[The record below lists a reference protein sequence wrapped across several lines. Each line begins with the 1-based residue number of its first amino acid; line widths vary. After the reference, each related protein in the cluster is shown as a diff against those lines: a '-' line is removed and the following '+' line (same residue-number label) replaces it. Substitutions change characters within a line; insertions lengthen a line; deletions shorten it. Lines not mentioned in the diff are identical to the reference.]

1 MFRNAV
7 LPISLAVTLFAL
19 AACGSDD
26 NSAPAASTPPPAA
39 SVSVQDALPTATPI
53 KHVVVIFGENRS
65 FDHYFGTY
73 PVAANPP
80 GETPVFTPLPNT
92 PTVNNLLGATPS
104 LLTAN
109 PNTINTQNLAIVVTP
124 AIPASGT
131 QAAVPAVTIS
141 PSLLNPFRLDRAQV
155 NTADQS
161 HSYGPEQNAY
171 DNGAMD
177 AFPANTGKATTG
189 AAGQFGTKAQVMG
202 YFDGNTVTALWNY
215 AQNFAM
221 SQNAYTDTFGP
232 STPGA
237 ISVISGQNNGV
248 VPVIGSASTVPD
260 GQGGLSLT
268 GDTDPAGD
276 TCSSTKSTMHMTSKN
291 IGDLLNTRNITWGG
305 FMGGFNLQTVN
316 ANGSTGCTRTTF
328 SSVLGGNV
336 PDYVPHHIFFQ
347 YYPSTA
353 NPTHARPSSL
363 AAIGNTLEADGQTV
377 DPANHNY
384 DTDDFFA
391 AVAAGNY
398 PSVSY
403 LKAPAIGDGHPGNSD
418 PIDEQ
423 AFIVKV
429 VNFLQQQPD
438 WKNTAVIITYDDSD
452 GWYDHRYQP
461 PKTASFSSSDSLN
474 GPSTCNV
481 AGTSVQG
488 VGVNGTAVQGRCG
501 PGTRIPFLV
510 ISPYAKANY
519 VDDVQINQS
528 SVVKF
533 IEDNWLGGQRIGQG
547 SNDANDGSIMGM
559 FDFTQNLTTPRTLFL
574 DPNMGTKL
582 AAAPTN

>member
-1 MFRNAV
+1 MRIGEPPNMFRKAL
-7 LPISLAVTLFAL
+7 LPIPLAAALLAL
-19 AACGSDD
+19 AACGSSND
-26 NSAPAASTPPPAA
+26 NPAASAPTGPAA
-39 SVSVQDALPTATPI
+39 AVSAQDALPTATPI
-53 KHVVVIFGENRS
+53 KHLVVIFGENRS

-73 PVAANPP
+73 PRAVNPV
-80 GETPVFTPLPNT
+80 GEPAFTPAANT
-92 PTVNNLLGATPS
+92 PTVNNLLNNNLITV
-104 LLTAN
+104 N
-109 PNTINTQNLAIVVTP
+109 PNQTNASNLAITP
-124 AIPASGT
+124 AIPA
-131 QAAVPAVTIS
+131 AELV
-141 PSLLNPFRLDRAQV
+141 PFRFDRAQA

-161 HSYGPEQNAY
+161 HSYGPEQEAT
-171 DNGAMD
+171 DNGLMD
-177 AFPANTGKATTG
+177 AFPAFTGSGTTG
-189 AAGQFGTKAQVMG
+189 GAGAFGTKAQVLG
-202 YFDGNTVTALWNY
+202 FFDGNTVTAMWNY

-221 SQNAYTDTFGP
+221 SQNAYTDTYGP

-237 ISVISGQNNGV
+237 IAVISGQNNGA
-248 VPVIGSASTVPD
+248 VPVVGTASTVAD
-260 GQGGLSLT
+260 GQGALSLI
-268 GDTDPAGD
+268 GDTDPAND
-276 TCSSTKSTMHMTSKN
+276 TCSSKTSTVQMTSKN
-291 IGDLLNTRNITWGG
+291 IGDLLNAKGITWGG

-316 ANGSTGCTRTTF
+316 ANGSTGCSRTTF

-353 NPTHARPSSL
+353 NPTHARPSTL
-363 AAIGNTLEADGQTV
+363 AAIGSSVEADGVTPE
-377 DPANHNY
+377 PANHNY

-391 AVAAGNY
+391 AVSAGNY

-423 AFIVKV
+423 AFVVKV

-461 PKTASFSSSDSLN
+461 PKTASFSNSDSLN
-474 GPSTCNV
+474 APATCNV

-501 PGTRIPFLV
+501 PGTRVPFLV

-559 FDFTQNLTTPRTLFL
+559 FDFTQSVTTPRTLFL

>member
-1 MFRNAV
+1 MFRNAL
-7 LPISLAVTLFAL
+7 LPIPLAAMVLAL
-19 AACGSDD
+19 AACGSSDD
-26 NSAPAASTPPPAA
+26 NNNASTPAA
-39 SVSVQDALPTATPI
+39 PTSVQDAAVTATPI

-73 PVAANPP
+73 PNAANPP

-92 PTVNNLLGATPS
+92 PKVNNLLNATPS

-109 PNTINTQNLAIVVTP
+109 PNMINPMNLALVTTP
-124 AIPASGT
+124 AVPASGT
-131 QAAVPAVTIS
+131 TPAKAAVTIS
-141 PSLLNPFRLDRAQV
+141 PSLLNPFRLDRAQA

-161 HSYGPEQNAY
+161 HSYGPEQKAY

-177 AFPANTGKATTG
+177 AFPANTGSATTG
-189 AAGQFGTKAQVMG
+189 GAGQFGTKAQVLG

-237 ISVISGQNNGV
+237 IAVISGQNNGV
-248 VPVIGSASTVPD
+248 VPVVGNASTVPD
-260 GQGGLSLT
+260 GQGGLTLT

-276 TCSSTKSTMHMTSKN
+276 TCSSKTSTMHMTSKN
-291 IGDLLNTRNITWGG
+291 IGDLLNTKNISWGG

-316 ANGSTGCTRTTF
+316 DNGSTGCTRTTF

-347 YYPSTA
+347 YYTSTA
-353 NPTHARPSSL
+353 NPTHARPSSV
-363 AAIGNTLEADGQTV
+363 AAIGNTLEADGKTA

-391 AVAAGNY
+391 AVSAGNY

-423 AFIVKV
+423 AFVVKV

-438 WKNTAVIITYDDSD
+438 WKSTAIIVTYDDSD
-452 GWYDHRYQP
+452 GWYDHRYQA
-461 PKTASFSSSDSLN
+461 PKTASFSSSDALN

-481 AGTSVQG
+481 AGTSQPG
-488 VGVNGTAVQGRCG
+488 IGVNGSTVQGRCG
-501 PGTRIPFLV
+501 PGTRVPFLV
-510 ISPYAKANY
+510 ISPYAKANF

-533 IEDNWLGGQRIGQG
+533 IEDNWLGGTRIGQG
-547 SNDANDGSIMGM
+547 SNDATDGSIMGM
-559 FDFTQNLTTPRTLFL
+559 FDFTQNVSTPRTLFL
-574 DPNMGTKL
+574 DPNMGTKV
-582 AAAPTN
+582 AAAPATM

>member
-1 MFRNAV
+1 MFRNAL
-7 LPISLAVTLFAL
+7 LPIPLAAMVLAL

-26 NSAPAASTPPPAA
+26 NNSTPTASAPPAA
-39 SVSVQDALPTATPI
+39 AVSVQDAAVTATPI

-73 PVAANPP
+73 PNAANPP
-80 GETPVFTPLPNT
+80 GETPVFTALPNT
-92 PTVNNLLGATPS
+92 PKVNNLLGATPS
-104 LLTAN
+104 LQTAN
-109 PNTINTQNLAIVVTP
+109 PNMINTSNLAIVVTP

-141 PSLLNPFRLDRAQV
+141 PSLLNPFRLDRAQA

-189 AAGQFGTKAQVMG
+189 GAGQFGTKAQVLG
-202 YFDGNTVTALWNY
+202 YFDGNTVTAMWNY

-237 ISVISGQNNGV
+237 IAVISGQNNGV
-248 VPVIGSASTVPD
+248 VPVVGNASTVAD
-260 GQGGLSLT
+260 GQGGLSLI
-268 GDTDPAGD
+268 GDTDPAND
-276 TCSSTKSTMHMTSKN
+276 VCSSKTSTMQMTSKN
-291 IGDLLNTRNITWGG
+291 IGDLLNAKGITWGG

-353 NPTHARPSSL
+353 NPTHARPSTL
-363 AAIGNTLEADGQTV
+363 AAIGNTFEADGKTA

-391 AVAAGNY
+391 AVSAGNY

-423 AFIVKV
+423 AFVVKV

-461 PKTASFSSSDSLN
+461 PKTASFSASDSLN

-488 VGVNGTAVQGRCG
+488 VGVNGNAVQGRCG
-501 PGTRIPFLV
+501 PGTRVPFLV

-559 FDFTQNLTTPRTLFL
+559 FDFTQNVTTPRTLFL